1 MSSHEPQCGF
11 QRKRDRPL
19 PREDLQLTDL
29 SVSSLNRI
37 TSRSWDF
44 GDGTTSIAL
53 NPTHTYT
60 TAGNYTVT
68 LTISDP
74 SGCIATATRN
84 VQVHALPVLSVPVD
98 STICSGSTLRLN
110 VSGAQQY
117 DWAPAAGLSATSGAN
132 VDATPS
138 VATTYTITGTDANG
152 CSSSGTVNVGLA
164 PVPNLQT
171 SGDVAYLRRRQRATE
186 RQRRQRVRLV
196 AGHRA
201 RRSDDR
207 HATGQSA
214 YDDRLYR
221 QREHRLLHRHRHLD
235 RHGRSRAGR
244 ERVGQRYP
252 LSRSFPPR

>member
-1 MSSHEPQCGF
+1 M
-11 QRKRDRPL
+11 
-19 PREDLQLTDL
+19 
-29 SVSSLNRI
+29 SSLNRI

-84 VQVHALPVLSVPVD
+84 VQVHACLACTERTGRQHDLQREYAA
-98 STICSGSTLRLN
+98 TERERRAAIRL
-110 VSGAQQY
+110 G
-117 DWAPAAGLSATSGAN
+117 PAAGLSATSGAN

-171 SGDVAYLRRRQRATE
+171 SGDVAYCDGGSAQLSASGASVYDWSPVTGLDDPTIATPLASPLTTTVYTVNASIGY
-186 RQRRQRVRLV
+186 RT
-196 AGHRA
+196 
-201 RRSDDR
+201 
-207 HATGQSA
+207 ATA
-214 YDDRLYR
+214 T
-221 QREHRLLHRHRHLD
+221 
-235 RHGRSRAGR
+235 
-244 ERVGQRYP
+244 
-252 LSRSFPPR
+252 

>member
-1 MSSHEPQCGF
+1 M
-11 QRKRDRPL
+11 
-19 PREDLQLTDL
+19 
-29 SVSSLNRI
+29 SSLNRI

-74 SGCIATATRN
+74 SGCTATATRT

-117 DWAPAAGLSATSGAN
+117 DWAPTAGLSATSGAN

-171 SGDVAYLRRRQRATE
+171 SGDAAYCDGGSAQLSASGASVYDWSPVTGLDDPTIATPLASPLTTTVYTVNASIGYCTATATLTVTVDPVPVVSVSGNAILCLGASSSRTRAARPAT
-186 RQRRQRVRLV
+186 V
-196 AGHRA
+196 GHRPMA
-201 RRSDDR
+201 
-207 HATGQSA
+207 
-214 YDDRLYR
+214 
-221 QREHRLLHRHRHLD
+221 
-235 RHGRSRAGR
+235 
-244 ERVGQRYP
+244 
-252 LSRSFPPR
+252 